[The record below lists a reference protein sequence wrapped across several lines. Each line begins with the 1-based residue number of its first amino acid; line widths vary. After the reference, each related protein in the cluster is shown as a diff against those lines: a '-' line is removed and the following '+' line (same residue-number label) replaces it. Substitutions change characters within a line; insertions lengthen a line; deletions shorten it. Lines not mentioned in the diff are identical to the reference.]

1 MKKYILIAG
10 VNGAGK
16 STLYETLDSLKNMPR
31 VNTDEIVKEM
41 GDWKD
46 TSVLMKAGKKAVK
59 LLNYYLM
66 EGISFNQETTLCGKS
81 IIRNIKKAKERGY
94 FIELHY
100 VGVNSVEIAKD
111 RVKNRVLKGGHG
123 IPESD
128 IEKRYLETFYNLK
141 EILGE
146 CDLAAFYDN
155 TEEFRRFAIFRNG
168 KVVRLSHTV
177 PKWIEGK
184 EII

>member
-1 MKKYILIAG
+1 M
-10 VNGAGK
+10 
-16 STLYETLDSLKNMPR
+16 
-31 VNTDEIVKEM
+31 
-41 GDWKD
+41 
-46 TSVLMKAGKKAVK
+46 
-59 LLNYYLM
+59 
-66 EGISFNQETTLCGKS
+66 
-81 IIRNIKKAKERGY
+81 
-94 FIELHY
+94 
-100 VGVNSVEIAKD
+100 
-111 RVKNRVLKGGHG
+111 KNRVLKGGHG